1 MGTTL
6 LYQRACKNALTD
18 IYFDLGACDKLMKQH
33 PDWGWVKEK
42 KTKLEKQEQEI
53 KSELAILNFD
63 SNAKL

>member
-53 KSELAILNFD
+53 KSELAILNF
-63 SNAKL
+63 ACKE

>member
-18 IYFDLGACDKLMKQH
+18 IYFDLGACNKLMKRH